1 MLAETQWAA
10 IFSAAKKRGARW
22 PDNADVLAFK
32 REVDAALSN
41 LAPVTPE
48 AKFSPS
54 SNSGRQVSQ
63 RGIDLMHSFEGCRL
77 EAYPDPGSRDG
88 NPWTIGWGST
98 GPGIS
103 RGVKWTQA
111 QADERFK
118 QDLQKYADE
127 VSAAIGNAPT
137 DQSQFDALVAF
148 HYNTGKIRTATLT
161 KKHKAGDYAGAA
173 AEFARWVRND
183 GKVMKGLVR
192 RRAAE
197 AALYLADG

>member
-1 MLAETQWAA
+1 MTAVNRKPVFQAVRALRNGQVFTLAEVKLLDAA
-10 IFSAAKKRGARW
+10 IDEAMGGDTR
-22 PDNADVLAFK
+22 
-32 REVDAALSN
+32 VD
-41 LAPVTPE
+41 TP
-48 AKFSPS
+48 PT
-54 SNSGRQVSQ
+54 GRQVSK
-63 RGIDLMHSFEGCRL
+63 RGIDLMHAFEGCRL
-77 EAYPDPGSRDG
+77 DAYPDPGSSDG

-98 GPGIS
+98 GPGIAK
-103 RGVKWTQA
+103 GVRWTQA
-111 QADERFK
+111 QADERFAR
-118 QDLQKYADE
+118 DLRKYADE
-127 VSAAIGNAPT
+127 VSKAIGSAPT

-148 HYNTGKIRTATLT
+148 HYNTGKIASATLT

>member
-1 MLAETQWAA
+1 VTAVNRKPVFQAVRALRNGQVFTLAEVKLLDAA
-10 IFSAAKKRGARW
+10 IDEAMGGDTR
-22 PDNADVLAFK
+22 
-32 REVDAALSN
+32 VD
-41 LAPVTPE
+41 TP
-48 AKFSPS
+48 PT
-54 SNSGRQVSQ
+54 GRQVSK
-63 RGIDLMHSFEGCRL
+63 RGIDLMHAFEGCRL
-77 EAYPDPGSRDG
+77 DAYPDPGSSDG

-98 GPGIS
+98 GPGIAK
-103 RGVKWTQA
+103 GVRWTQA
-111 QADERFK
+111 QADERFAR
-118 QDLQKYADE
+118 DLRKYADE
-127 VSAAIGNAPT
+127 VSKAIGSAPT

-148 HYNTGKIRTATLT
+148 HYNTGKIASATLT